1 MPNMNSSRETTPSWL
16 VEWSIAAS
24 ILFRRKEALQNRT
37 CPTNSSSCAQW
48 VYWTIYTTQTSNY
61 SQLHSGKK
69 DLISIHLLEGSC
81 HVGKSILSTV
91 EPRGQS
97 MKISWSVEYTKIG
110 IASLRLDKHLD
121 PAMVWTCHWL
131 NHIDSHSQAK
141 ARFRGFQV
149 FRGWPRKSPRQL
161 RSNPQTILFRATV
174 SGPNNPTETSFRSC
188 TKMIEAW

>member
-1 MPNMNSSRETTPSWL
+1 MPNMNSSRETTPSW
-16 VEWSIAAS
+16 
-24 ILFRRKEALQNRT
+24 FGGRKHYKTRT

-48 VYWTIYTTQTSNY
+48 GYWTIYTTQTSNY

-69 DLISIHLLEGSC
+69 GLISIHLLEGSC

-121 PAMVWTCHWL
+121 PAMVCIATATTLTAILKPRHVSG
-131 NHIDSHSQAK
+131 DSRCFADDPERAQDSCEAT
-141 ARFRGFQV
+141 
-149 FRGWPRKSPRQL
+149 
-161 RSNPQTILFRATV
+161 NQTILFRATV
-174 SGPNNPTETSFRSC
+174 SGPNNPTETSFRTC